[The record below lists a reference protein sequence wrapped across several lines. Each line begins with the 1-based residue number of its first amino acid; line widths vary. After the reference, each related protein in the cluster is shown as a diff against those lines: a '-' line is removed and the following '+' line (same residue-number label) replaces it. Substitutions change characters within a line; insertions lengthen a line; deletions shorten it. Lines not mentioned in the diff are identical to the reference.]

1 MTRKR
6 VLSLLLALVMVLS
19 LCVPALAA
27 EAAEPVTDSE
37 DAPEVIAVEE
47 PAPIALEKPEDET
60 AQKAVEDLKAAVA
73 EAEAIEANL
82 KSGVYTYDTGANT
95 SPETEL
101 TAFEKALNEAKDLL
115 TKIEDTTTKVKDS
128 EITPKTQALAPYIG
142 EGAKAEKFTAKATQ
156 YDVETTLAGLATT
169 PADPSTDDAKLEYQ
183 PEYLAKAADLIAQKE
198 ALTKKGKNG
207 THQAIADLVEAFAV
221 LAKEETAAKA
231 PDKDDA
237 DALTEAIA
245 DAQALI
251 DSGKYGSTSV
261 SALSSE
267 LSTANG
273 YVDRNGPYGLKD
285 TTTLKQVNQALK
297 NIAEKVKGL
306 AENVAG
312 LKIGPVAMNS
322 GYTQLTV
329 TITDGKTA
337 EQADDNKYVVTA
349 VLAGG
354 KAEATY
360 SSLTSK
366 GIGADA
372 ATTAAAHTFKYD
384 DIKKSGDSETKF
396 KIGDVVT
403 ITLSTVDSEG
413 KETVV
418 ATLDYT
424 VGDYNG
430 PKLVEAKWDTTS
442 TDQFVVTLDKAQAD
456 YDSARYTSA
465 RIVVTD
471 ASGKEVKEMTG
482 VTTKSVNVT
491 GIAAA
496 DLAVGEYTFELF
508 VKEVPQGGAQ
518 ATEVSRGTV
527 TAKIGAVSEY
537 KGTDHSEALAKAKD
551 LAAKLT
557 VLTDNPTGYN
567 NLEAVIAAA
576 GDYETLIAKKAAGKT
591 TSYYQEILGRLMT
604 KYAEPLVAAADKT
617 PNTNANR
624 TAVDTMSKDLVAA
637 LKNLEE
643 PTDMTALE
651 AAIADAKALSE
662 DDYSE
667 GWTELQDAVKAG
679 EAIVKAGSGDAAGA
693 AKAILD
699 AIEALV
705 VKEADKTALEKAIAA
720 VPSDLDTGNYDPS
733 AVAAVKEALVA
744 AEAIL
749 EKENA
754 AQSKI
759 DAAASALLAAIGA
772 LKTVKDGW
780 VQAANGDFY
789 YYKNGQMVKNQWVM
803 STRGLW
809 YHMSASGV
817 MDTGLTYITDASWG
831 NGWYY
836 LQESNRSD
844 NCIGMMLK
852 GWQKII
858 DDNGYGAGSIGWF
871 ETRTN
876 GHGGKCTY
884 TDGWGDFKNYVKQ

>member
-37 DAPEVIAVEE
+37 DAPEVIAAEE
-47 PAPIALEKPEDET
+47 PAPIALEKPEGET
-60 AQKAVEDLKAAVA
+60 AQKAAEDLKAAVA

-82 KSGVYTYDTGANT
+82 KSGVYTYDNGAT

-101 TAFEKALNEAKDLL
+101 TTFEQALNEAKDLL
-115 TKIEDTTTKVKDS
+115 TKIEDTTSKVKDT
-128 EITPKTQALAPYIG
+128 EITPKTEALALYIG

-156 YDVETTLAGLATT
+156 YDVETTLANLATT

-207 THQAIADLVEAFAV
+207 THQAIADLVEAFAA
-221 LAKEETAAKA
+221 LAKEEADAKL

-237 DALTEAIA
+237 DALNKAIE

-261 SALSSE
+261 TALSGA
-267 LSTANG
+267 LTTAKG
-273 YVDRNGPYGLKD
+273 KVDRNGPYGLGAN
-285 TTTLKQVNQALK
+285 TTLKEVNQQLK
-297 NIAEKVKGL
+297 AIADAVKAL
-306 AENVAG
+306 AENVVG
-312 LKIGPVAMNS
+312 LKIGTVAMNS

-329 TITDGKTA
+329 TITDGKA
-337 EQADDNKYVVTA
+337 DGQADDNKYVVTA

-354 KAEATY
+354 KTDATY
-360 SSLTSK
+360 SSTTVK
-366 GIGADA
+366 GTGADA

-384 DIKKSGDSETKF
+384 DMKKSGDNETKF

-403 ITLSTVDSEG
+403 ITLSTVSDN

-430 PKLVEAKWDTTS
+430 PKLVEAKWDAPNN
-442 TDQFVVTLDKAQAD
+442 DKFIVTLDKASTD
-456 YDSARYTSA
+456 YDTARYTGA

-471 ASGKEVKEMTG
+471 ARGKKVKEITS
-482 VTTKSVNVT
+482 VTAKSVDVT
-491 GIAAA
+491 DIAAA

-557 VLTDNPTGYN
+557 ELTDNPTGYN

-576 GDYETLIAKKAAGKT
+576 GDYETLIAKKSAPKT

-617 PNTNANR
+617 PNTAANR
-624 TAVDTMSKDLVAA
+624 KAVDDMSKDLVAA
-637 LKNLEE
+637 LTNLEE

-651 AAIADAKALSE
+651 AAIADAKALSK

-667 GWTELQDAVKAG
+667 GWTELQKAVEAG
-679 EAIVKAGSGDAAGA
+679 EKIVKDGSGDAAGA

-720 VPSDLDTGNYDPS
+720 VPSDLDIGNYDPS

-754 AQSKI
+754 AQSEC
-759 DAAASALLAAIGA
+759 DNAASALLAAIGT

-789 YYKNGQMVKNQWVM
+789 YYRNSQMVKNEWIK

-809 YHMSASGV
+809 YHLSASGV
-817 MDTGLTYITDASWG
+817 MDTGLTYITDSQWG

-836 LQESNRSD
+836 LQESNRSN

-858 DDNGYGAGSIGWF
+858 DDNGYGAGNSGWF